1 MEPLVPP
8 RRAKQRNVRSH
19 ALRDELPS
27 KLIRDR
33 NPPRLAEPLC
43 TLPPLTPDF
52 QLRPHPSYTVLFPLL
67 ANHQANGINS
77 PPSPRCSSISRARS
91 FWNEKKI
98 FLRLSSNHCWWRAD
112 AWTRR
117 RFNWDNPNR
126 FSQFSFGN
134 VYSVIL
140 TSLLLIWGRWWKM
153 KIGFSFFFY
162 YCVRKEERKGS
173 WIFEIDIF
181 FWFNFFGR
189 DYATDCNIEFFREDQ
204 FFDEKVSWACAIL
217 FVYFFVL

>member
-98 FLRLSSNHCWWRAD
+98 SCVCHQTIVDDGLTLELGGALIGTILIAIFVRERLLGD
-112 AWTRR
+112 
-117 RFNWDNPNR
+117 FNEFIINMGTMMKNENR
-126 FSQFSFGN
+126 FFFFF
-134 VYSVIL
+134 
-140 TSLLLIWGRWWKM
+140 LLLREEG
-153 KIGFSFFFY
+153 G
-162 YCVRKEERKGS
+162 KERVVNF
-173 WIFEIDIF
+173 WDRFF

-204 FFDEKVSWACAIL
+204 FFDEEVSWACAIL

>member
-98 FLRLSSNHCWWRAD
+98 SCVCHQTIVDDGLTLELGGALIGTILIAIFVRERLLGDFNEFIINMRAMMKNENRFFFFFSTIAWGRRKGKGREFLR
-112 AWTRR
+112 
-117 RFNWDNPNR
+117 
-126 FSQFSFGN
+126 
-134 VYSVIL
+134 
-140 TSLLLIWGRWWKM
+140 
-153 KIGFSFFFY
+153 
-162 YCVRKEERKGS
+162 
-173 WIFEIDIF
+173 
-181 FWFNFFGR
+181 
-189 DYATDCNIEFFREDQ
+189 
-204 FFDEKVSWACAIL
+204 
-217 FVYFFVL
+217 